1 MRHKTDAGAKPLG
14 ESEAKGFMQR
24 TGWLSRTPEE
34 FSSRLLRDCKLL
46 SFAAD
51 QPVYD
56 IDDPPGGLYGLVT
69 GRVGVWIAPQ
79 ERGPYLG
86 HLMRPGHWFG
96 VVSGAMR
103 QARAIGLRTVR
114 PSQLLLLPIVKL
126 DALVSED
133 PKAWRYFTGLAEM
146 NSSIAMAAVDDLLIR
161 NPAQRCAAVLL
172 RLAGLRNPV
181 DHTPAVGDVD
191 VTQEELAHLS
201 NLSRSSVGTALR
213 SFQQRGLVELSY
225 QDIFI
230 RDAAGLKAFVAEDD
244 PD

>member
-1 MRHKTDAGAKPLG
+1 MRPKTDAGIKRLS
-14 ESEAKGFMQR
+14 ESEAREFMGR

-46 SFAAD
+46 SFATG

-56 IDDPPGGLYGLVT
+56 IEDPPGGLYGLVA
-69 GRVGVWIAPQ
+69 GRVGIWIAPQ

-96 VVSGAMR
+96 LASVAMR
-103 QARAIGLRTVR
+103 QARAVGLRTVR
-114 PSQLLLLPIVKL
+114 PSQIFLLPMVKL
-126 DALVSED
+126 EALVNEHT
-133 PKAWRYFTGLAEM
+133 KACRYLIGLAEM

-172 RLAGLRNPV
+172 RLAGLRNAV

-201 NLSRSSVGTALR
+201 NLSRSSVGSALR
-213 SFQQRGLVELSY
+213 RFQRKGLVDLSY
-225 QDIFI
+225 QDILI
-230 RDAAGLKAFVAEDD
+230 CDAAGLKAFVAADD
-244 PD
+244 SS

>member
-1 MRHKTDAGAKPLG
+1 MRHKTDAGVNAL
-14 ESEAKGFMQR
+14 SEKEAREFMQR

-34 FSSRLLRDCKLL
+34 FSSRLLRDCRLL

-56 IDDPPGGLYGLVT
+56 IDDPPGGIYGLVT

-103 QARAIGLRTVR
+103 QARAIGLKTVR
-114 PSQLLLLPIVKL
+114 PSQLLLLPMVRL

-133 PKAWRYFTGLAEM
+133 TKAWRYFTGLAEM
-146 NSSIAMAAVDDLLIR
+146 NSSTAMAAVDDLLIR
-161 NPAQRCAAVLL
+161 NPARRCAAVLL
-172 RLAGLRNPV
+172 RLAGLRSPL
-181 DHTPAVGDVD
+181 DHTPAVGDVA
-191 VTQEELAHLS
+191 VTQEELAYLS

-213 SFQQRGLVELSY
+213 SFQRSGLVDLSY
-225 QDIFI
+225 QGIFI
-230 RDAAGLKAFVAEDD
+230 RDAASLKAFAAED
-244 PD
+244 

>member
-1 MRHKTDAGAKPLG
+1 MRHMTETGVKPLG
-14 ESEAKGFMQR
+14 ESEAREFMQR

-34 FSSRLLRDCKLL
+34 FSSRLLRNCNLL
-46 SFAAD
+46 SFAAE
-51 QPVYD
+51 QLVYD
-56 IDDPPGGLYGLVT
+56 IDDPPGGLYGLVA

-114 PSQLLLLPIVKL
+114 PSQLLLLPMAKL

-133 PKAWRYFTGLAEM
+133 TKAWRYFTGLAEM
-146 NSSIAMAAVDDLLIR
+146 NSSSAMAAVDDLLIR
-161 NPAQRCAAVLL
+161 NPARRCAAVLL

-213 SFQQRGLVELSY
+213 GFQSKGLVDLSY
-225 QDIFI
+225 QEIFI
-230 RDAAGLKAFVAEDD
+230 RDAVGLKAFVAEDD
-244 PD
+244 SC

>member
-1 MRHKTDAGAKPLG
+1 MRQKTEAGMKLLS
-14 ESEAKGFMQR
+14 ESEARAFMQC

-34 FSSRLLRDCKLL
+34 FSSRLLQDCKLL

-56 IDDPPGGLYGLVT
+56 IDDPPGGIYGLVT

-96 VVSGAMR
+96 LVSGAMR

-114 PSQLLLLPIVKL
+114 PSQLLLLPMVKL

-133 PKAWRYFTGLAEM
+133 TKAWRYFIGLAEM

-161 NPAQRCAAVLL
+161 NPARRCAAVLL
-172 RLAGLRNPV
+172 RLAGLRNPL
-181 DHTPAVGDVD
+181 DLTPAVGGVE
-191 VTQEELAHLS
+191 VTEEELAHLS

-213 SFQQRGLVELSY
+213 SFQRRGLAELSY
-225 QDIFI
+225 QGIFI
-230 RDAAGLKAFVAEDD
+230 RDAARLKAFVAEDESY
-244 PD
+244 

>member
-1 MRHKTDAGAKPLG
+1 MRHKTDAGVKPVSEG
-14 ESEAKGFMQR
+14 EAREFMRR

-56 IDDPPGGLYGLVT
+56 LDDHPGGLYGLVT

-96 VVSGAMR
+96 LASALNR
-103 QARAIGLRTVR
+103 QARAIGLRTLR
-114 PSQLLLLPIVKL
+114 PSQLLLLPLARL

-133 PKAWRYFTGLAEM
+133 TKAWRYFTGLAEM
-146 NSSIAMAAVDDLLIR
+146 NSSTAMAAVDDLLIR
-161 NPAQRCAAVLL
+161 NPARRCAAVLL
-172 RLAGLRNPV
+172 RLAGLRNPL
-181 DHTPAVGDVD
+181 DDTPAVGDVD
-191 VTQEELAHLS
+191 ITQEELAHLS

-213 SFQQRGLVELSY
+213 SFQRRGLVDLSY

>member
-1 MRHKTDAGAKPLG
+1 MRHKTDSGMKPLG
-14 ESEAKGFMQR
+14 ESEAREIMQR

-46 SFAAD
+46 NFATGR
-51 QPVYD
+51 PVYD
-56 IDDPPGGLYGLVT
+56 IDDPPGGLYGLAT

-103 QARAIGLRTVR
+103 QPRAIGLRTVR
-114 PSQLLLLPIVKL
+114 PSQLLLLPMVKL

-133 PKAWRYFTGLAEM
+133 AKAWRYFTALAEM

-161 NPAQRCAAVLL
+161 NPARRCAAVLL
-172 RLAGLRNPV
+172 RLAGLRNPL
-181 DHTPAVGDVD
+181 DHAPAVGDVD
-191 VTQEELAHLS
+191 VTQEELAHLC

-213 SFQQRGLVELSY
+213 KFQQSGLVDLSY

-230 RDAAGLKAFVAEDD
+230 RDAVGLKAFVAEEDSY
-244 PD
+244 

>member
-1 MRHKTDAGAKPLG
+1 MRPKTDAGVKPRS
-14 ESEAKGFMQR
+14 ESEAREFMR
-24 TGWLSRTPEE
+24 LTGWLSRTPEE

-51 QPVYD
+51 HSVYD
-56 IDDPPGGLYGLVT
+56 LDDPPGGLYGLVT

-96 VVSGAMR
+96 LASALNR
-103 QARAIGLRTVR
+103 QARAIGLRTLR
-114 PSQLLLLPIVKL
+114 PSQLLLLPLARL

-133 PKAWRYFTGLAEM
+133 SGAWRYFTGLAEM
-146 NSSIAMAAVDDLLIR
+146 NSSTAMAAVDDLLIR
-161 NPAQRCAAVLL
+161 NPARRCAAVLL
-172 RLAGLRNPV
+172 RLAGLRNPL
-181 DHTPAVGDVD
+181 DDTPAVGDVD
-191 VTQEELAHLS
+191 ITQEELAHLS

-213 SFQQRGLVELSY
+213 VFQRRGLVQLSY

>member
-1 MRHKTDAGAKPLG
+1 MR
-14 ESEAKGFMQR
+14 R

-34 FSSRLLRDCKLL
+34 FSSRLLQNCKLL
-46 SFAAD
+46 SFPAD
-51 QPVYD
+51 QLVYD
-56 IDDPPGGLYGLVT
+56 IDDPPGGVYGLAA

-86 HLMRPGHWFG
+86 HLMRPGQWFG

-103 QARAIGLRTVR
+103 QSRAIGLRTVR
-114 PSQLLLLPIVKL
+114 PSQILLLPMVNL
-126 DALVSED
+126 DALVNKD
-133 PKAWRYFTGLAEM
+133 TKAWRYFTGLAEM

-161 NPAQRCAAVLL
+161 NPARRCAAVLL

-181 DHTPAVGDVD
+181 DKTPAVGDVD

-213 SFQQRGLVELSY
+213 SFQRSGLVDLSY
-225 QDIFI
+225 QGIFI
-230 RDAAGLKAFVAEDD
+230 RDATSLKAFVAEDD
-244 PD
+244 SG